1 MKKILVHLPT
11 AACCCL
17 PKELAWLER
26 GRRPEVQVEL
36 EQQQAQPGRM
46 SHVPARAGMLLEWGQ
61 PEVQVRSAGRMLL
74 VLLMEQALMVWAQL
88 ESALP
93 DSVSS
98 GW

>member
-1 MKKILVHLPT
+1 MPT
-11 AACCCL
+11 APACISLTWMCPKAACCCL
-17 PKELAWLER
+17 RKELAWPER
-26 GRRPEVQVEL
+26 GQRPEVQVEL
-36 EQQQAQPGRM
+36 EQQQAQP
-46 SHVPARAGMLLEWGQ
+46 
-61 PEVQVRSAGRMLL
+61 GRMLL